1 MSKPQKFCTIWFG
14 MALLDTF
21 QWKLFQVTA
30 KNDGLDRGA
39 PEGTW
44 MPGGG
49 IRVHCAYS
57 LYGKRFVKVVFEKI
71 E

>member
-1 MSKPQKFCTIWFG
+1 MSKPKKFCTIWCG

-49 IRVHCAYS
+49 IGVHCTYS
-57 LYGKRFVKVVFEKI
+57 LYGKRFVKVVFEKN
-71 E
+71 

>member
-1 MSKPQKFCTIWFG
+1 M
-14 MALLDTF
+14 
-21 QWKLFQVTA
+21 TA

-49 IRVHCAYS
+49 IGVHCTYS
-57 LYGKRFVKVVFEKI
+57 LHGKRFVKVVFEKN
-71 E
+71 